1 MKLGI
6 YTLNLDGTIPDFVIN
21 GGYFPHAN
29 QAAAPQDWKLI
40 GWVTDDSGVEN
51 VTDLR
56 SYLISI
62 GAESWRDRDGNVF
75 DLDTE
80 VAYVESLARLDT
92 EE

>member
-6 YTLNLDGTIPDFVIN
+6 YTLNSDGTIPDFVID
-21 GGYFPHAN
+21 GGYFPHVN

-40 GWVTDDSGVEN
+40 GWVANDADVQN
-51 VTDLR
+51 VSNLR

-62 GAESWRDRDGNVF
+62 GAESWRDRDGQAF
-75 DLDTE
+75 DLDAE
-80 VAYVESLARLDT
+80 VAHVESLVRIDT